1 MYKGFLVAAVS
12 PLIIASGLMALPR
25 GAGTGMARVR
35 PAVAPLVRTSAPAV
49 PLYPGSERIAGKTLV
64 SLFGFPV
71 GAGVKDASSPVYRLP
86 VPAATAESWYTRMME
101 QRGYRLVS
109 RGYAAQDSSAVT
121 QGLEFAKGVEDTQ
134 QAGLSFQ
141 ETGPGSCDM
150 QYSTVSITLPV
161 RPASTEIASP
171 RDVRQIAVVYRAWR
185 YGSPSQHF
193 SITNHREIARVVRI
207 LNALP
212 PSIPMPEH
220 CAADFGQGATLTVE
234 FANHRQWVVRDNAA
248 CDSVRIPGAP
258 PLTDVGGLLYR
269 TLGQDRP
276 KG

>member
-1 MYKGFLVAAVS
+1 MHKGFVVAAVS
-12 PLIIASGLMALPR
+12 PLIIASGLMALSP
-25 GAGTGMARVR
+25 GAGRGVTPVL
-35 PAVAPLVRTSAPAV
+35 PAVAPPVQASVPPV
-49 PLYPGSERIAGKTLV
+49 PLYPGSEKTAGKTLG

-71 GAGVKDASSPVYRLP
+71 APGVKDVSSPVYRLP
-86 VPAATAESWYTRMME
+86 VSVATAEDWYTRMME
-101 QRGYRLVS
+101 TSGYRLVS
-109 RGYAAQDSSAVT
+109 RGYTTQDSSAVT
-121 QGLEFAKGVEDTQ
+121 QGLEFAKGAEDSQ

-212 PSIPMPEH
+212 PSSPMPEA

-248 CDSVRIPGAP
+248 CDSVHIPGAP
-258 PLTDVGGLLYR
+258 PLTDVGGFLYR

-276 KG
+276 KV

>member
-1 MYKGFLVAAVS
+1 MYKGFVVAAVS

-25 GAGTGMARVR
+25 GTGTGMTPVR
-35 PAVAPLVRTSAPAV
+35 PAVAPPAQASAPAV
-49 PLYPGSERIAGKTLV
+49 PLYPGSQKSVGKTLV

-71 GAGVKDASSPVYRLP
+71 AAGVKDASSPVYRLP

-101 QRGYRLVS
+101 KRGYRLVS
-109 RGYAAQDSSAVT
+109 RGYATQDSSTVT
-121 QGLEFAKGVEDTQ
+121 QGLEFAKGAEDSQ

-212 PSIPMPEH
+212 PSSPVPEH
-220 CAADFGQGATLTVE
+220 CAAEFGQGATLTVE

-248 CDSVRIPGAP
+248 CDSVHIPGAP

-276 KG
+276 KL